1 MKLKINKIL
10 TKEPRKKELETKRI
24 RTALKKIIIC
34 DIVIQGLN

>member
-24 RTALKKIIIC
+24 RTALKK
-34 DIVIQGLN
+34 NNNM